1 MSIALFLALLLAA
14 QDPEWNCENP
24 QAQQEMNYCAAQDA
38 ARADAEL
45 NTVYRTAIE
54 RARAADREYAGV
66 AGGAGGPNDG
76 LPGEEATLREAQ
88 RAWVS
93 FRDAH
98 CRLQS
103 FEARGGSMQ
112 PMLDGGCRATLTRAR
127 TAELRGPNPDCPD
140 DADPAQ
146 LNQCLERVFSRADAE
161 LNRQYQAALTALPSG
176 AERIRAAQRAW
187 LAYRDAHCATAV
199 PAVASVETQNLEGV
213 LCRTRLTEGRA
224 RELADL
230 AAMGE

>member
-1 MSIALFLALLLAA
+1 MIDLAFALLLSA
-14 QDPEWNCENP
+14 QDPQWNCENP

-38 ARADAEL
+38 ERADAEL
-45 NTVYRTAIE
+45 NNVYRTAIE
-54 RARAADREYAGV
+54 RARAADRDYARGDP
-66 AGGAGGPNDG
+66 GGANARSGE
-76 LPGEEATLREAQ
+76 PGEEASLRAAQ
-88 RAWVS
+88 RAWVA

-112 PMLDGGCRATLTRAR
+112 PMIEGGCRATITRAR
-127 TAELRGPNPDCPD
+127 TAELRGPNPDCQED
-140 DADPAQ
+140 LGPAE
-146 LNQCLERVFSRADAE
+146 LVQCLERVFSRADAE

-176 AERIRAAQRAW
+176 AERTRAAQRAW
-187 LAYRDAHCATAV
+187 LAYRDAHCAIAV

-213 LCRTRLTEGRA
+213 LCRTRLTESRA
-224 RELADL
+224 HELADI